1 MNILCFDIG
10 GTQIKSMIKN
20 ENEEIELLNIKSRA
34 KDGALL
40 VKDDIFASIHQLK
53 EKYEIHG
60 IAISTAG
67 MVDPK
72 TQTIAYANDNFKGYI
87 GFDWKKLIED
97 EFKLNAVVENDV
109 KSAALGEY
117 YYGAGKGYD
126 SMFAL
131 TVGTGIGGALIIDG
145 QIYRGAS
152 GQAGE
157 IGYLPMK
164 DNIFEKISSTTALIN
179 RAKDL
184 YPEKN
189 YSNGIEIFESIDKN
203 EPEAVELIDYMT
215 ENLARGI
222 ANIMLIVSPSII
234 LIGGGISEQK
244 DKFLDPIRQKVKNLL
259 PENVYNSTT
268 ITNTSLGNKSGL
280 YGAYYL
286 YLDKLRD
293 K

>member
-72 TQTIAYANDNFKGYI
+72 TQTIAYANDNFKDYI
-87 GFDWKKLIED
+87 GFDWKKFIED

-189 YSNGIEIFESIDKN
+189 YSNGIEIFEAIDKN
-203 EPEAVELIDYMT
+203 EPEAIELIDHMT

-268 ITNTSLGNKSGL
+268 ITNTNLGNKSGL
-280 YGAYYL
+280 YGAYQL
-286 YLDKLRD
+286 YLDKIEE
-293 K
+293 

>member
-72 TQTIAYANDNFKGYI
+72 TQTIAYANDNFKDYI

-189 YSNGIEIFESIDKN
+189 YSNGIEIFEAIDKN
-203 EPEAVELIDYMT
+203 EPEAIELIDHMT

-268 ITNTSLGNKSGL
+268 ITNTNLGNKSGL
-280 YGAYYL
+280 YGAYQL
-286 YLDKLRD
+286 YLDKIEE
-293 K
+293 

>member
-87 GFDWKKLIED
+87 GFDWKKLIKD

-152 GQAGE
+152 GQTGE
-157 IGYLPMK
+157 IGYLPIG

-189 YSNGIEIFESIDKN
+189 YSNGIEIFEAIDKN
-203 EPEAVELIDYMT
+203 EPEAIELIDHMT

-244 DKFLDPIRQKVKNLL
+244 DKFLDPIRQKVKNFL
-259 PENVYNSTT
+259 PENVCNSTT
-268 ITNTSLGNKSGL
+268 ITNTNLGNKSGL
-280 YGAYYL
+280 YGAYQL
-286 YLDKLRD
+286 YLDKIEE
-293 K
+293 

>member
-10 GTQIKSMIKN
+10 GTQVKSMIKN

-117 YYGAGKGYD
+117 YYGSGKGYD

-189 YSNGIEIFESIDKN
+189 YSNGIEIFEAIDKN
-203 EPEAVELIDYMT
+203 EPEAIELIDHMT

-222 ANIMLIVSPSII
+222 ANIILIVSPSII

-244 DKFLDPIRQKVKNLL
+244 DKFLDPIRQKVKNFL
-259 PENVYNSTT
+259 PENVCNSTT
-268 ITNTSLGNKSGL
+268 ITNTNLGNKSGL
-280 YGAYYL
+280 YGAYKL
-286 YLDKLRD
+286 YLDKIEE
-293 K
+293 

>member
-34 KDGALL
+34 SKGARL
-40 VKDDIFASIHQLK
+40 VKEDIFASIDSLK
-53 EKYEIHG
+53 EEYEIDG

-67 MVDPK
+67 MVDPNTEK
-72 TQTIAYANDNFKGYI
+72 IAYANDNFKDYI
-87 GFDWKKLIED
+87 GFDWKKLIKD
-97 EFKLNAVVENDV
+97 EFKIKAVVENDV

-145 QIYRGAS
+145 KIYRGSS

-157 IGYLPMK
+157 IGYLPMG

-184 YPEKN
+184 YPAKN
-189 YSNGIEIFESIDKN
+189 YSNGVKIFKAIDKK
-203 EPEAVELIDYMT
+203 EVEAIELVDHMT

-244 DKFLDPIRQKVKNLL
+244 DKFIDPIRQKVERFV
-259 PENVYNSTT
+259 PENVYNSTI

-280 YGAYYL
+280 YGAYQL
-286 YLDKLRD
+286 YLNKVED
-293 K
+293 

>member
-20 ENEEIELLNIKSRA
+20 ENEEIGLANIKSRA

-72 TQTIAYANDNFKGYI
+72 TQTIAYANDNFKDYI

-189 YSNGIEIFESIDKN
+189 YSNGIEIFEAIDKN
-203 EPEAVELIDYMT
+203 EPEAIELIDHMT

-244 DKFLDPIRQKVKNLL
+244 DKFLDPIRQKVKNFL
-259 PENVYNSTT
+259 PENVCNSTT
-268 ITNTSLGNKSGL
+268 IINTNLGNKSGL
-280 YGAYYL
+280 YGAYQL
-286 YLDKLRD
+286 YLDKIEE
-293 K
+293 

>member
-189 YSNGIEIFESIDKN
+189 YSNGIEIFEAIDKN
-203 EPEAVELIDYMT
+203 EPEAIELIDNMT

-244 DKFLDPIRQKVKNLL
+244 DKFLDPIRQKVKNFL
-259 PENVYNSTT
+259 PENVCNSTT
-268 ITNTSLGNKSGL
+268 ITNTNLGNKSGL
-280 YGAYYL
+280 YGAYQL
-286 YLDKLRD
+286 YLDKIEE
-293 K
+293 

>member
-20 ENEEIELLNIKSRA
+20 ENEDIELLNIKSRA
-34 KDGALL
+34 SKGARL
-40 VKDDIFASIHQLK
+40 VKEDIFASINKLK
-53 EKYEIHG
+53 EKYKIAG

-67 MVDPK
+67 MVDPNTEK
-72 TQTIAYANDNFKGYI
+72 IAYANDNFKGYI
-87 GFDWKKLIED
+87 GFDWKKLIKD
-97 EFKLNAVVENDV
+97 EFKLKSVVENDV

-157 IGYLPMK
+157 IGYLPMG
-164 DNIFEKISSTTALIN
+164 DSIFEKISSTTALIN
-179 RAKDL
+179 KAKDL
-184 YPEKN
+184 YPAKN
-189 YSNGIEIFESIDKN
+189 YSDGVKIFDAIDKN
-203 EPEAVELIDYMT
+203 DPEAIELIDHMT

-244 DKFLDPIRQKVKNLL
+244 DKFIDPIRQKVKRLV

-280 YGAYYL
+280 YGAYKL
-286 YLDKLRD
+286 YLDKVEA
-293 K
+293 

>member
-72 TQTIAYANDNFKGYI
+72 TQTIAYANDNFKDYI

-189 YSNGIEIFESIDKN
+189 YSNGIEIFEAIDKN
-203 EPEAVELIDYMT
+203 EPEAIELIDNMT

-222 ANIMLIVSPSII
+222 ANIILIVSPSII

-268 ITNTSLGNKSGL
+268 ITNTNLGNKSGL
-280 YGAYYL
+280 YGAYQL
-286 YLDKLRD
+286 YLDKIEE
-293 K
+293 

>member
-72 TQTIAYANDNFKGYI
+72 TQTIAYANDNFKDYI

-189 YSNGIEIFESIDKN
+189 YSNGIEIFEAIDKN
-203 EPEAVELIDYMT
+203 EPEAIELIDNMT

-222 ANIMLIVSPSII
+222 ANIILIVSPSII

-244 DKFLDPIRQKVKNLL
+244 DKFLDPIRQKVKNFL
-259 PENVYNSTT
+259 PENVCNSTT
-268 ITNTSLGNKSGL
+268 ITNTNLGNKSGL
-280 YGAYYL
+280 YGAYQL
-286 YLDKLRD
+286 YLDKIEE
-293 K
+293 

>member
-72 TQTIAYANDNFKGYI
+72 TQTIAYANDNFKDYI

-117 YYGAGKGYD
+117 YHGAGKGYD

-189 YSNGIEIFESIDKN
+189 YSNGIEIFEAIDKN
-203 EPEAVELIDYMT
+203 EPEAIELIDHMT

-244 DKFLDPIRQKVKNLL
+244 DKFLDPIRQKVKNFL
-259 PENVYNSTT
+259 PENVCNSTT
-268 ITNTSLGNKSGL
+268 ITNTNLGNKSGL
-280 YGAYYL
+280 YGAYQL
-286 YLDKLRD
+286 YLDKIEE
-293 K
+293 

>member
-72 TQTIAYANDNFKGYI
+72 TQTIAYANDNFKDYI

-117 YYGAGKGYD
+117 YHGAGKGYD

-189 YSNGIEIFESIDKN
+189 YSNGIEIFEAIDKN
-203 EPEAVELIDYMT
+203 EPEAIELIDHMT

-268 ITNTSLGNKSGL
+268 ITNTNLGNKSGL
-280 YGAYYL
+280 YGAYQL
-286 YLDKLRD
+286 YLDKIEE
-293 K
+293 